1 MPAAVRLT
9 LIETNLF
16 QTKHPAEGRLAERSL
31 FLKQKSLLSM
41 QTTSSFFLHHHQA
54 AALFPGSVCCPRL
67 FSIIQQNAVSL
78 SLHNV
83 CVFRHL
89 NPPQSHILPAAL
101 LFHAFHRAKKT
112 CDPKITGLSG
122 GDKRDRT
129 ADLLNAIQ
137 ALSQL
142 SYTPRL
148 CVPSLDCLIIISAV
162 FRNVNRKTKK
172 FFIRFFTGSFPAL
185 TGVFQLEESPVSFQ
199 FPQNP
204 TILPQ
209 LIANRAT
216 KIFVDRSR
224 HCSTKRC
231 IQRLPR
237 LTKPFCRENKASLP
251 NLHPATPGTD
261 QPCPQIACKAVFPA
275 PDFQQCNYPGKGNRP
290 HRICREA
297 ALFSVDPC
305 TAGISAILHSL
316 D

>member
-16 QTKHPAEGRLAERSL
+16 QTKHPAEGRLAERLL

-54 AALFPGSVCCPRL
+54 
-67 FSIIQQNAVSL
+67 
-78 SLHNV
+78 
-83 CVFRHL
+83 
-89 NPPQSHILPAAL
+89 AAL

-251 NLHPATPGTD
+251 NLHPATSGTD

-275 PDFQQCNYPGKGNRP
+275 PDFQQCN
-290 HRICREA
+290 
-297 ALFSVDPC
+297 
-305 TAGISAILHSL
+305 
-316 D
+316 

>member
-16 QTKHPAEGRLAERSL
+16 QTKYPAEGRLAERSL

-54 AALFPGSVCCPRL
+54 AALFPCSVCCPRL

-172 FFIRFFTGSFPAL
+172 FFIRFFYRFFSCFNRGIPARRKPGQFPVPTESNHPSAVDSKPGNKAFRGSF
-185 TGVFQLEESPVSFQ
+185 
-199 FPQNP
+199 
-204 TILPQ
+204 
-209 LIANRAT
+209 
-216 KIFVDRSR
+216 
-224 HCSTKRC
+224 
-231 IQRLPR
+231 
-237 LTKPFCRENKASLP
+237 ASL
-251 NLHPATPGTD
+251 LHKTVHSAAAPPD
-261 QPCPQIACKAVFPA
+261 QAVLP
-275 PDFQQCNYPGKGNRP
+275 
-290 HRICREA
+290 
-297 ALFSVDPC
+297 
-305 TAGISAILHSL
+305 
-316 D
+316 